1 MQTLT
6 LEGYLAA
13 DPSILSAQGS
23 GKKRASFRVVET
35 TRFRRA
41 NGEPGER
48 TTGFNCICFNEA
60 TAENYIQPY
69 ARKGMLLELR
79 QDIAEPGQF
88 GRGKEAVP
96 TVVLVAFHPSR
107 GVGLHELPLNGERED
122 TAQQS
127 DRARGGMNT
136 AASVRR
142 RLSTNASRPD
152 IDHQPLDV
160 RSADIGDLHLAQ
172 AGFDVAGDADA
183 IDPKGRRFLHRHAL
197 LHVEVAE
204 LRHGQFFASFDFG
217 PLRVTT

>member
-69 ARKGMLLELR
+69 ARKGSRVVIQGHVENDTWKGKDGVEHFDLR
-79 QDIAEPGQF
+79 LIVSDIRVKNRRDQSPAHDPSPGVSDGGGEP
-88 GRGKEAVP
+88 A
-96 TVVLVAFHPSR
+96 
-107 GVGLHELPLNGERED
+107 
-122 TAQQS
+122 
-127 DRARGGMNT
+127 GGY
-136 AASVRR
+136 
-142 RLSTNASRPD
+142 
-152 IDHQPLDV
+152 
-160 RSADIGDLHLAQ
+160 DLH
-172 AGFDVAGDADA
+172 DAL
-183 IDPKGRRFLHRHAL
+183 PF
-197 LHVEVAE
+197 
-204 LRHGQFFASFDFG
+204 
-217 PLRVTT
+217 